1 MPMQDLLPAG
11 WLAFAGRELNP
22 LGRDERFPSCYI
34 SSPFPGFI
42 LTLPCKNAMEG
53 FLDGSGSA
61 FARLQDRFEHF
72 LRSECKLLGLV
83 QAIPT
88 DAAGPQQGRRGR
100 LRRRLLPS
108 AA

>member
-1 MPMQDLLPAG
+1 MSVSAWPT
-11 WLAFAGRELNP
+11 
-22 LGRDERFPSCYI
+22 
-34 SSPFPGFI
+34 SSFGSW
-42 LTLPCKNAMEG
+42 PCENAMEG

-61 FARLQDRFEHF
+61 FARLQDRFDHF
-72 LRSECKLLGLV
+72 LRSGSECKLLGLV
-83 QAIPT
+83 QAILT